1 MSGFRQK
8 FFKRKGEVGA
18 TAATTSTTPAATSS
32 TTPTSQAIPETSP
45 SVPSATH
52 DIDTIDPTMSQTV
65 GDIHREYAPGRGAN
79 LEGATLTSSSQQPDF
94 KGEEYIYSDQGPAVA
109 GASGVSGG
117 ASAASAGP
125 SGLSG
130 AAGGLSG
137 ASGAVSGATSGAFAS
152 GASGASGASTSPT
165 ASRGQPTHALDAPTD
180 PTNLLI
186 ARLDNWRATV
196 AFLIEYVNIASS
208 QQKHQVG
215 YLEKTRKA
223 LSEVPR
229 FDGGVS
235 SEPGTPSTPTQ
246 SHGFQQSLRGNLP
259 RTAKNNPTPTGV
271 HQANPEA
278 IGVTPALS
286 NMATRLDT
294 LINLATQAEQNL
306 KTSVLPSLEELEDEI
321 EKHIK
326 TLKHSTLKQSQEVD
340 KVRSKTHKSIETLG
354 QSTAGFTGLQ
364 QSAKHDP
371 YVLKR
376 ATLAQVGDQ
385 LNRENALSDSL
396 LSVQNNIKSFE
407 RHIVQVIQRAVQLS
421 SEILSGYYANAHDS
435 YVSFSE
441 RFAAIPED
449 FEWDEFAKREQS
461 QLVDP
466 AKPKRSLDTV
476 TFPNSDNPAAQ
487 PLVSGILQ
495 RKEGHIVKNYTSG
508 FYVLTR
514 SGFLHGYASEDPLIE
529 PTPNFSLYVPDSTI
543 GPLPPQGGDLKLK
556 IKGKDTSSAIPTKK
570 TITLKAATYQELQ
583 LWYDAFLKVSG
594 GKTNFASADFED
606 EPEEVVPGAAGGQYE
621 PQGQYAEPQGQ
632 SQYADPAGVGAGT
645 AAGVGAGATGAATG
659 ASQFDPAGG
668 ASQFEPT
675 SQYAEPGVAGG
686 AQYAEPGVGGAS
698 RYTDAVGSTGG
709 AQYTEPT
716 AGSSVPGGA
725 AGAGAS
731 GSAGIAP
738 VSSGVHTIPE
748 EEPGAGFDGT
758 HRAEYTPEPIDPGF
772 NAPAGGS
779 AQVAGGH
786 VTDHG
791 ALQGKYG
798 DVEGVTHGLQQAS
811 LDPGSAVGGG
821 HTPLA
826 PGASA
831 PLGEGGSVP
840 GASHLD
846 PGRVASPAL
855 STDAVQGSVPG
866 TPGPGQF

>member
-8 FFKRKGEVGA
+8 FFKRKSELPA
-18 TAATTSTTPAATSS
+18 AATSPAATSPVQATTPAASS
-32 TTPTSQAIPETSP
+32 PVADIPPLPQTAPQLSVPETTIAPQVSP
-45 SVPSATH
+45 GTA
-52 DIDTIDPTMSQTV
+52 TMSQTV
-65 GDIHREYAPGRGAN
+65 GDIRGDFAPQRGN
-79 LEGATLTSSSQQPDF
+79 LDGATLTSSSQQPDF
-94 KGEEYIYSDQGPAVA
+94 KGEEYIHS
-109 GASGVSGG
+109 SGG
-117 ASAASAGP
+117 QPQQQSSAAPVSPVATSSAAA
-125 SGLSG
+125 GLGGVGAG
-130 AAGGLSG
+130 AAGGAAAGGAAASGLGSAAG
-137 ASGAVSGATSGAFAS
+137 ASAPAAA
-152 GASGASGASTSPT
+152 A
-165 ASRGQPTHALDAPTD
+165 PTHALDAPTD

-196 AFLIEYVNIASS
+196 AYLIEYVNIAAS

-223 LSEVPR
+223 LAEVPR

-235 SEPGTPSTPTQ
+235 AEPGAPGTPTQ
-246 SHGFQQSLRGNLP
+246 QHGFQQSLRGGLP
-259 RTAKNNPTPTGV
+259 TRNNAQTAKNNPTPTGV

-294 LINLATQAEQNL
+294 LINLATQSEQNL

-326 TLKHSTLKQSQEVD
+326 TLKHSTLKQSKEVE
-340 KVRSKTHKSIETLG
+340 KVRGQTHKSIETLG

-421 SEILSGYYANAHDS
+421 SEILSGYFANAHDS

-449 FEWDEFAKREQS
+449 FEWDEFAKREQH

-466 AKPKRSLDTV
+466 QKPKRSLDSV

-495 RKEGHIVKNYTSG
+495 RKEGTIVKNYTSG

-543 GPLPPQGGDLKLK
+543 GPLPPRGADLKLK
-556 IKGKDTSSAIPTKK
+556 IKGKDSSSTIPTKK
-570 TITLKAATYQELQ
+570 TVTLKAATYQELQ

-594 GKTNFASADFED
+594 GKTNFATADFED
-606 EPEEVVPGAAGGQYE
+606 EPEELAAAGAAG
-621 PQGQYAEPQGQ
+621 
-632 SQYADPAGVGAGT
+632 
-645 AAGVGAGATGAATG
+645 AAGAGAGAAG
-659 ASQFDPAGG
+659 AAGQYG
-668 ASQFEPT
+668 EPVA
-675 SQYAEPGVAGG
+675 QYAEPGVAAAAGAPAAG
-686 AQYAEPGVGGAS
+686 AASAVPGQQFEQQAYEPQVAQYEPQQFD
-698 RYTDAVGSTGG
+698 TQPQTGF
-709 AQYTEPT
+709 EPT

-725 AGAGAS
+725 AGAGAA
-731 GSAGIAP
+731 GAGVAAAGIAP

-748 EEPGAGFDGT
+748 EEDAGAGFDGT
-758 HRAEYTPEPIDPGF
+758 HRTEYTPEPIDPGF

-779 AQVAGGH
+779 AQIEGGH

-798 DVEGVTHGLQQAS
+798 DVEDVTHGLQHSS
-811 LDPGSAVGGG
+811 LDPGHAAGTLAPGQ
-821 HTPLA
+821 LA

-831 PLGEGGSVP
+831 PLEGSF
-840 GASHLD
+840 D
-846 PGRVASPAL
+846 PARVASPAL
-855 STDAVQGSVPG
+855 STDAVQGSLPG

>member
-8 FFKRKGEVGA
+8 FFKRKSEQPPAQSTPAV
-18 TAATTSTTPAATSS
+18 TTSAATTSAPVNDVPPL
-32 TTPTSQAIPETSP
+32 PTQAPQLNVPDPISP
-45 SVPSATH
+45 SVSPGAA
-52 DIDTIDPTMSQTV
+52 PTMSQTV
-65 GDIHREYAPGRGAN
+65 GDIHRDFAPAQQRGNN
-79 LEGATLTSSSQQPDF
+79 LDGATLTSSSQQPDF
-94 KGEEYIYSDQGPAVA
+94 KGDEYIYSDGGPSAVGQQSA
-109 GASGVSGG
+109 GAAAGSSG
-117 ASAASAGP
+117 AGP
-125 SGLSG
+125 SGLASG
-130 AAGGLSG
+130 STGPTA
-137 ASGAVSGATSGAFAS
+137 GAVSSGAGT
-152 GASGASGASTSPT
+152 GAGIGGAGLGGAGSPT
-165 ASRGQPTHALDAPTD
+165 AARSGQPTHALDAPTD

-223 LSEVPR
+223 LAEVPR

-246 SHGFQQSLRGNLP
+246 QHGFQQSLRGNLP
-259 RTAKNNPTPTGV
+259 NRSNTQTAKNNPTPTGV

-294 LINLATQAEQNL
+294 LINLATQSEQNL

-326 TLKHSTLKQSQEVD
+326 TLKHSTLKQSQEVE
-340 KVRSKTHKSIETLG
+340 KIRGKTHRSIETLG

-421 SEILSGYYANAHDS
+421 SEILSGYFANAHDS

-449 FEWDEFAKREQS
+449 FEWDEFARREQH

-466 AKPKRSLDTV
+466 QKAKRSLDSV

-495 RKEGHIVKNYTSG
+495 RKEGTIVKNYTSG

-529 PTPNFSLYVPDSTI
+529 PNPNFSLYVPDSTI
-543 GPLPPQGGDLKLK
+543 GPLPPRGGDLKLK
-556 IKGKDTSSAIPTKK
+556 IKGKDTSSTIPTKK

-594 GKTNFASADFED
+594 GKTNFASADFDD
-606 EPEEVVPGAAGGQYE
+606 EPEEHAVGAAGAAGAAGAGAGAAGAAGQYAEQPGAAAAQYAE
-621 PQGQYAEPQGQ
+621 PVGQYAEPAAAAGAVPG
-632 SQYADPAGVGAGT
+632 SATQYAEQPVA
-645 AAGVGAGATGAATG
+645 
-659 ASQFDPAGG
+659 QQQQ
-668 ASQFEPT
+668 QFEPT
-675 SQYAEPGVAGG
+675 QQSYEPQYEPN
-686 AQYAEPGVGGAS
+686 
-698 RYTDAVGSTGG
+698 
-709 AQYTEPT
+709 

-725 AGAGAS
+725 AAGAGAA
-731 GSAGIAP
+731 GAAGAAGIAP
-738 VSSGVHTIPE
+738 VASGVHTIPE
-748 EEPGAGFDGT
+748 EEDAGAGFDGT
-758 HRAEYTPEPIDPGF
+758 HRTEYTPEPIDPGF

-779 AQVAGGH
+779 AQLEGGQ

-798 DVEGVTHGLQQAS
+798 DVEDVAQGIQHTT
-811 LDPGSAVGGG
+811 LDPG
-821 HTPLA
+821 HQPLA
-826 PGASA
+826 PGGSA
-831 PLGEGGSVP
+831 PLEG

-846 PGRVASPAL
+846 PGRVGSPAL
-855 STDAVQGSVPG
+855 STAAVQGSVPG
-866 TPGPGQF
+866 TPGQF

>member
-8 FFKRKGEVGA
+8 FFKRKSELPTA
-18 TAATTSTTPAATSS
+18 QPATPTATSPIPATTTAAAVDDVPAL
-32 TTPTSQAIPETSP
+32 PSQAPQLNVPEPISP
-45 SVPSATH
+45 SVSPGATN
-52 DIDTIDPTMSQTV
+52 TMSQTV
-65 GDIHREYAPGRGAN
+65 GDIHRDFAPAQRGNN

-94 KGEEYIYSDQGPAVA
+94 KGDEYIYSDGGPSAVPSSSTGA
-109 GASGVSGG
+109 GAG
-117 ASAASAGP
+117 AGP
-125 SGLSG
+125 SGLAGSSG
-130 AAGGLSG
+130 PTAGGLS
-137 ASGAVSGATSGAFAS
+137 SGAGAGA
-152 GASGASGASTSPT
+152 GAGAAAGAG
-165 ASRGQPTHALDAPTD
+165 SRSAQPTHALDAPTD
-180 PTNLLI
+180 PTQLLI

-196 AFLIEYVNIASS
+196 AFLIEYINIASS

-246 SHGFQQSLRGNLP
+246 QHGFQQSLRGGLP
-259 RTAKNNPTPTGV
+259 NRSNAQTAKNNPTPTGV

-286 NMATRLDT
+286 NIATRLDT
-294 LINLATQAEQNL
+294 LINLATQSEQNL

-326 TLKHSTLKQSQEVD
+326 TLKHSTLKQSQEVE
-340 KVRSKTHKSIETLG
+340 KVRSKTHRSIETLG

-421 SEILSGYYANAHDS
+421 SEILSGYFANAHDS

-449 FEWDEFAKREQS
+449 FEWDEFAQREKH

-466 AKPKRSLDTV
+466 QKAKRSLDSV

-529 PTPNFSLYVPDSTI
+529 PNPNFSLYVPDSTI
-543 GPLPPQGGDLKLK
+543 GPLPPRGGDLKLK
-556 IKGKDTSSAIPTKK
+556 IKGKDTSSTIPTKK

-594 GKTNFASADFED
+594 GKTNFSSADFED
-606 EPEEVVPGAAGGQYE
+606 EPEEHAAGLGAAGAAGAAGAGAGAGAGAAGAA
-621 PQGQYAEPQGQ
+621 GQYAEQP
-632 SQYADPAGVGAGT
+632 
-645 AAGVGAGATGAATG
+645 G
-659 ASQFDPAGG
+659 ASA
-668 ASQFEPT
+668 
-675 SQYAEPGVAGG
+675 
-686 AQYAEPGVGGAS
+686 AQYAEPATGAAG
-698 RYTDAVGSTGG
+698 AVPASA
-709 AQYTEPT
+709 AQYAEPATSAAPAAQQYEPTQQFEPSQQSYEPQYEPT

-725 AGAGAS
+725 AAAGAAS
-731 GSAGIAP
+731 GGAAAAGIAP

-748 EEPGAGFDGT
+748 EEDAGAGFDGT
-758 HRAEYTPEPIDPGF
+758 HRAEYTPEPVDPGF

-779 AQVAGGH
+779 AQLQDGQ

-798 DVEGVTHGLQQAS
+798 DVEDVTQGLQHSS
-811 LDPGSAVGGG
+811 LDPGRA
-821 HTPLA
+821 PLA

-831 PLGEGGSVP
+831 PLEGG
-840 GASHLD
+840 SHLD
-846 PGRVASPAL
+846 PGRVGSPAL
-855 STDAVQGSVPG
+855 STDAVQGSLPG

>member
-8 FFKRKGEVGA
+8 FFKRKSELQ
-18 TAATTSTTPAATSS
+18 TPAASSNSAPATSATAS
-32 TTPTSQAIPETSP
+32 VSPVATPAAPTTPVTSAQAPQLTEPI
-45 SVPSATH
+45 AT
-52 DIDTIDPTMSQTV
+52 PTMSQTV
-65 GDIHREYAPGRGAN
+65 GDIHRDFAPAQQPQRGAN

-94 KGEEYIYSDQGPAVA
+94 KGDEYMYSEGGPSAVPGSSA
-109 GASGVSGG
+109 GPSRAGPSAAAG
-117 ASAASAGP
+117 ASAA
-125 SGLSG
+125 
-130 AAGGLSG
+130 G
-137 ASGAVSGATSGAFAS
+137 ASASPVSAAS
-152 GASGASGASTSPT
+152 SPAART
-165 ASRGQPTHALDAPTD
+165 THALDAPTD

-196 AFLIEYVNIASS
+196 AFLIEYINIASS

-223 LSEVPR
+223 LAEVPR
-229 FDGGVS
+229 FDGGFS
-235 SEPGTPSTPTQ
+235 SEPGSPSSPSQ
-246 SHGFQQSLRGNLP
+246 QQGFQQSLRGNLP
-259 RTAKNNPTPTGV
+259 TRSNTQTAKNNPTPTGV

-278 IGVTPALS
+278 VGVTPALS
-286 NMATRLDT
+286 NMASRLDT
-294 LINLATQAEQNL
+294 LINLATQSEQNL

-326 TLKHSTLKQSQEVD
+326 TLKHSTLKQSQEVE
-340 KVRSKTHKSIETLG
+340 KVRGKTHRSIETLG

-364 QSAKHDP
+364 QSAKNDP

-385 LNRENALSDSL
+385 LNRENTLSDSL

-421 SEILSGYYANAHDS
+421 SEILSGYFANAHDS

-449 FEWDEFAKREQS
+449 FEWDEFAQREKH

-466 AKPKRSLDTV
+466 QKPKRTLDSV
-476 TFPNSDNPAAQ
+476 TFPNSDNPAGQ

-495 RKEGHIVKNYTSG
+495 RKEGTIVKNYTSG

-529 PTPNFSLYVPDSTI
+529 PHPNFSLYVPDSTI
-543 GPLPPQGGDLKLK
+543 GPLPPRGGDLKLK
-556 IKGKDTSSAIPTKK
+556 IKGKDSSSTIPTKK

-594 GKTNFASADFED
+594 GKTNFASADFDD
-606 EPEEVVPGAAGGQYE
+606 EPEEHAVVGAPA
-621 PQGQYAEPQGQ
+621 GQYAEQP
-632 SQYADPAGVGAGT
+632 
-645 AAGVGAGATGAATG
+645 AAGAVPAAGA
-659 ASQFDPAGG
+659 PAQ
-668 ASQFEPT
+668 QFEPT
-675 SQYAEPGVAGG
+675 QQSY
-686 AQYAEPGVGGAS
+686 
-698 RYTDAVGSTGG
+698 
-709 AQYTEPT
+709 EPT

-725 AGAGAS
+725 GAGAA
-731 GSAGIAP
+731 GAAGAAGIAP
-738 VSSGVHTIPE
+738 AASGGVHTIPE
-748 EEPGAGFDGT
+748 EDAGAGFDGT
-758 HRAEYTPEPIDPGF
+758 HRAEYTPEPVDPGF
-772 NAPAGGS
+772 NTPAGGS
-779 AQVAGGH
+779 AQIEDGRI
-786 VTDHG
+786 TDHG

-798 DVEGVTHGLQQAS
+798 DVEGVTQGIQHTT
-811 LDPGSAVGGG
+811 LDPGHA
-821 HTPLA
+821 PLA

-831 PLGEGGSVP
+831 PLAP
-840 GASHLD
+840 GASAPLEGSSLD

-855 STDAVQGSVPG
+855 STDAVQGSLPG